1 MKWKQALL
9 GCTLVAGMA
18 HEARAQSVVQIV
30 GSDVKHAA
38 QDFAA
43 IWTSPLRGSGK
54 DYLIVA
60 GVLGAAALVS
70 PLDDEVD
77 RWAVDNEDKG
87 FLKAIAPFRRGGDLY
102 SINKAAPYVAGLY
115 VIGVATKHEGIRDG
129 IFGCLA
135 AYGANTTIRHQVVY
149 RLIGRDRPET
159 QKDVPE
165 GGTPTPPAQHGD
177 QYDFRVPSDGW
188 GDHSFPGGHI
198 ATMTTCASFLSHR
211 FEMGLVEPV
220 LAGLVGVM
228 GVGRIADRGHWM
240 SDQVVGAAFGY
251 AIGREVARRQLKRRS
266 EAAAKAASGAAID
279 TEASATGAP
288 YMGYDRNGATRLGWQ
303 VTF

>member
-1 MKWKQALL
+1 MKSRATLIGLALL
-9 GCTLVAGMA
+9 ALGAP
-18 HEARAQSVVQIV
+18 EARSQSVAQIV

-70 PLDDEVD
+70 PMDDEVD
-77 RWAVDNEDKG
+77 RWAIDNEEKG
-87 FLKAIAPFRRGGDLY
+87 FLKSIKPFRRGGDFY
-102 SINKAAPYVAGLY
+102 SINELTPYVAGLY
-115 VIGVATKHEGIRDG
+115 VIGVATKHQGIRDG
-129 IFGCLA
+129 IFGCVA

-159 QKDVPE
+159 IKDP
-165 GGTPTPPAQHGD
+165 TATNFTPPAQHGD
-177 QYDFRVPSDGW
+177 QYDFRVPSEGW

-211 FEMGLVEPV
+211 FEMGVVEPV

-228 GVGRIADRGHWM
+228 GIGRIADRGHWL

-251 AIGREVARRQLKRRS
+251 AIGREVARRQLKRNAKRDAAEA
-266 EAAAKAASGAAID
+266 EAAPTGV
-279 TEASATGAP
+279 TSAPFVGTGA
-288 YMGYDRNGATRLGWQ
+288 NGTRVGWQ

>member
-1 MKWKQALL
+1 MKSRATLIGCALVVL
-9 GCTLVAGMA
+9 CAP
-18 HEARAQSVVQIV
+18 EAQSQSVAQIV

-43 IWTSPLRGSGK
+43 IWTSPLRGTGK

-70 PLDDEVD
+70 PMDDEVD
-77 RWAVDNEDKG
+77 RWAIDNEKKG
-87 FLKAIAPFRRGGDLY
+87 FLKAIKPFRRGGDFY
-102 SINKAAPYVAGLY
+102 SINELTPYVAGLY
-115 VIGVATKHEGIRDG
+115 VIGVATKHQGIRDG
-129 IFGCLA
+129 IFGCVA

-149 RLIGRDRPET
+149 RLIGRDRPEPIKNPT
-159 QKDVPE
+159 DANR
-165 GGTPTPPAQHGD
+165 TPPAQHGD
-177 QYDFRVPSDGW
+177 QYDFNVPSDGW
-188 GDHSFPGGHI
+188 GQHSFPGGHI

-228 GVGRIADRGHWM
+228 GIGRIADRGHWV
-240 SDQVVGAAFGY
+240 SDQIVGAAFGF
-251 AIGREVARRQLKRRS
+251 AIGREVARRQLKRNATRDAAEAE
-266 EAAAKAASGAAID
+266 EAAAPGV
-279 TEASATGAP
+279 TSAPFIGTDA
-288 YMGYDRNGATRLGWQ
+288 NGTRVGWQ